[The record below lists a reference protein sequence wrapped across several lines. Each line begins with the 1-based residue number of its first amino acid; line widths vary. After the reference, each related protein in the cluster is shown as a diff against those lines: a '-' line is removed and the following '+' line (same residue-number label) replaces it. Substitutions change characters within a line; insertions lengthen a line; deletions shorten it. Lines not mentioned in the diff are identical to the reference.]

1 MVNVG
6 INDGDYL
13 IVQESQEAS
22 NGEIVV
28 ALVNYGYESGATV
41 KRFFRESDNIRLQPE
56 NDYMDP
62 IIARDVTVVGKV
74 KGVFRYF
81 N

>member
-1 MVNVG
+1 MINVG

-13 IVQESQEAS
+13 IVQESQEAR

-28 ALVNYGYESGATV
+28 ALVNDGSDSAATV
-41 KRFFRESDNIRLQPE
+41 KRFYKEDGHVRLQPE
-56 NDYMDP
+56 NDSMDP
-62 IIARDVTVVGKV
+62 IIAEDVTVVGKV